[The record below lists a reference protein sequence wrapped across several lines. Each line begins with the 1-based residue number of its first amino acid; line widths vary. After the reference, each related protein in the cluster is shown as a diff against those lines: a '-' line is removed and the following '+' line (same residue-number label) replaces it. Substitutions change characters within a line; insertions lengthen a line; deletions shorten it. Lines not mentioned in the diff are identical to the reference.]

1 MRDAFPVE
9 EKREAACRYDTCRA
23 DGYPS
28 SANAR
33 RVFVIAS
40 LRSGRFIGN
49 ARDEDEAFFRVAL
62 RHTRLRPGFAHSRA
76 RARTS
81 LLRMHTSSDAPRC
94 RARHAN
100 HDIAAGPRLD
110 SLPVDVLLEVTKPL
124 GGADLLR
131 CAAVSRGW
139 RDALEPAFESRC
151 VSRGR
156 VDRAW
161 LFPATGS
168 IDGGETLRAS
178 DESRTWRERFQ
189 DAFCVW
195 CREAPRAP
203 VTLVAEPRRC
213 AVVRG
218 WTKLAH
224 HGLVPAPPRFA
235 ADALRQSRVT
245 LCGRCLARTDAKDLT
260 RTYGMRLSAP
270 PSDEESARKK

>member
-1 MRDAFPVE
+1 MS
-9 EKREAACRYDTCRA
+9 C
-23 DGYPS
+23 GYPS

-33 RVFVIAS
+33 RAFVIAS
-40 LRSGRFIGN
+40 LRSRERRSFVSS
-49 ARDEDEAFFRVAL
+49 ETHETK
-62 RHTRLRPGFAHSRA
+62 TRLSSASLSATHDSAQASRHSRA

-81 LLRMHTSSDAPRC
+81 LLRMHTSSAAPRC

-100 HDIAAGPRLD
+100 HDRAAGPRLD
-110 SLPVDVLLEVTKPL
+110 SLPVDVLLEVTKTL

-203 VTLVAEPRRC
+203 VTLVAEPWRC

-235 ADALRQSRVT
+235 ADTLRQSRVK

-270 PSDEESARKK
+270 PSEEDSAREK

>member
-1 MRDAFPVE
+1 M
-9 EKREAACRYDTCRA
+9 K
-23 DGYPS
+23 
-28 SANAR
+28 
-33 RVFVIAS
+33 
-40 LRSGRFIGN
+40 IGN
-49 ARDEDEAFFRVAL
+49 SRDEDEAFFRVAL
-62 RHTRLRPGFAHSRA
+62 RHTRLRPGFAHSCA

-81 LLRMHTSSDAPRC
+81 LLRMHTSSAAPRC

-156 VDRAW
+156 EDRAW

-195 CREAPRAP
+195 CREAPRAGD
-203 VTLVAEPRRC
+203 VGRRALALRGRSRMDEARAPRTRAC
-213 AVVRG
+213 AAAFRRGRASTEQSDVVRKVLG
-218 WTKLAH
+218 ANRRERLDANLRHEAERSAERRRERARKIKLTARFLRKKELRRDE
-224 HGLVPAPPRFA
+224 GRLKRVASETRDDRPRERCRVPAM
-235 ADALRQSRVT
+235 DS
-245 LCGRCLARTDAKDLT
+245 
-260 RTYGMRLSAP
+260 
-270 PSDEESARKK
+270 

>member
-1 MRDAFPVE
+1 M
-9 EKREAACRYDTCRA
+9 K
-23 DGYPS
+23 
-28 SANAR
+28 
-33 RVFVIAS
+33 
-40 LRSGRFIGN
+40 IGN
-49 ARDEDEAFFRVAL
+49 SRDEDEAFFRVAL
-62 RHTRLRPGFAHSRA
+62 RHTRLRPGFAHSCA

-81 LLRMHTSSDAPRC
+81 LLRMHTSSAAPRC

-100 HDIAAGPRLD
+100 HDRAAGPRLD

-156 VDRAW
+156 EDRAW

-203 VTLVAEPRRC
+203 VTLVAEPWRC

-218 WTKLAH
+218 WTKLATRACAAAFRRGRASTEQSDVVRKVLGANRRERLDANLRH
-224 HGLVPAPPRFA
+224 EAERSAERRRERARKIKIIARCLQKKELRRDEGRLKGVASETRDDRSRERCRVPAM
-235 ADALRQSRVT
+235 DS
-245 LCGRCLARTDAKDLT
+245 
-260 RTYGMRLSAP
+260 
-270 PSDEESARKK
+270 

>member
-1 MRDAFPVE
+1 M
-9 EKREAACRYDTCRA
+9 
-23 DGYPS
+23 
-28 SANAR
+28 
-33 RVFVIAS
+33 
-40 LRSGRFIGN
+40 
-49 ARDEDEAFFRVAL
+49 
-62 RHTRLRPGFAHSRA
+62 
-76 RARTS
+76 
-81 LLRMHTSSDAPRC
+81 
-94 RARHAN
+94 
-100 HDIAAGPRLD
+100 
-110 SLPVDVLLEVTKPL
+110 DVLLEVTKPL

-156 VDRAW
+156 EDRAW

-203 VTLVAEPRRC
+203 VTLVAEPWRC

-270 PSDEESARKK
+270 PSDEESAREK